1 MKQEIHWIS
10 LWILMST
17 PMTLLSLIYFY
28 LSHELTQY
36 GVLILSIFLLTI
48 TLPYIL
54 WKYNQVKFVDKRT
67 IVIQILSD

>member
-17 PMTLLSLIYFY
+17 AMTLLSLIYFY